1 MHLVVARASETAG
14 CGGRP
19 LTAATVKGERATRPP
34 SFERGKEEGVLKAAF
49 FVCFVVLRGSR
60 FCLFPLKGKAREISF
75 GVLFSQCARRK
86 NRRYLSVCVVC
97 LSVCLSRALGEKGE
111 E

>member
-19 LTAATVKGERATRPP
+19 LAAATVKGERAARPL

-60 FCLFPLKGKAREISF
+60 FCLFPFEREGTRDFI
-75 GVLFSQCARRK
+75 RRIVFPMRTPK
-86 NRRYLSVCVVC
+86 
-97 LSVCLSRALGEKGE
+97 E
-111 E
+111 

>member
-49 FVCFVVLRGSR
+49 FLFVL
-60 FCLFPLKGKAREISF
+60 SF
-75 GVLFSQCARRK
+75 SGAPV
-86 NRRYLSVCVVC
+86 SVYS
-97 LSVCLSRALGEKGE
+97 L
-111 E
+111 